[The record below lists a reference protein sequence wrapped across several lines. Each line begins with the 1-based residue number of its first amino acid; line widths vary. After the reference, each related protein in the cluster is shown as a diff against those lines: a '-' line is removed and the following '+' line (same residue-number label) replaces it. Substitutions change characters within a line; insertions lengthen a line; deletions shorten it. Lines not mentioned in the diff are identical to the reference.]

1 MARCMGVELVKETD
15 AIARPAGAEPRIVVE
30 QASARRKDLA
40 SASLV
45 CYARHRG

>member
-1 MARCMGVELVKETD
+1 MARCMGVELVTET